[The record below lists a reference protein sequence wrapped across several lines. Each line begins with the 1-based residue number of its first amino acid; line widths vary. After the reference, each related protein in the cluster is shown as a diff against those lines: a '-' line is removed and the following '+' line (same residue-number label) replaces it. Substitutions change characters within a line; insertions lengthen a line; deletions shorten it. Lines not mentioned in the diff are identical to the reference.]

1 VQLPVRATDLGGTTC
16 VCFRPI
22 SVRISPTPDSC
33 PHAATVISVSYL
45 GDLMQYE
52 LRSGE
57 HSICAR
63 SLPHPGLVEGARVYW
78 SVSPDACFLVAA

>member
-1 VQLPVRATDLGGTTC
+1 
-16 VCFRPI
+16 
-22 SVRISPTPDSC
+22 
-33 PHAATVISVSYL
+33 VIGASYL